1 MPPVVAEV
9 IGIVEGCD
17 AAIHQSA
24 YTNIAG
30 GIGLTAEVPFRIG
43 NCVALAAG
51 IELEEVIVLEL
62 SMTVESGPR
71 IFAQKEP
78 RFWVDGGHD
87 GERPIRRSWSG
98 LHSLIGRG

>member
-1 MPPVVAEV
+1 MEFV
-9 IGIVEGCD
+9 GGLNDDEGRAGD
-17 AAIHQSA
+17 QVMGLEQAIDR
-24 YTNIAG
+24 G
-30 GIGLTAEVPFRIG
+30 FRDE
-43 NCVALAAG
+43 VALR
-51 IELEEVIVLEL
+51 V

-98 LHSLIGRG
+98 LHSLIGRGSFAFGFSFESGS